1 MNAQMVQQELAQVR
15 REFDDLQQ
23 QADVFRRQQQDAAIR
38 LSRAVDAAIQLVQ
51 QTEQLQAQLAHSS
64 QVPQ

>member
-38 LSRAVDAAIQLVQ
+38 LSRAVDAAIQLAQ
-51 QTEQLQAQLAHSS
+51 QTEQLQAQLAA
-64 QVPQ
+64 QQQAPQ